1 MAGFEKILIGKTVQ
15 EKNLMINNGG
25 KNMIKNLSQ
34 LKKAINE
41 KKEFKIVRH
50 YIHPDYEGQ
59 VRVPNIIQTNGFYSV
74 EKNKPDSKVSAAN
87 NGKGIVFY
95 YGKARD
101 WSFEDG
107 LCRYTVDGKKIWDIK
122 FEE

>member
-1 MAGFEKILIGKTVQ
+1 
-15 EKNLMINNGG
+15 
-25 KNMIKNLSQ
+25 MIKNLSQ

-74 EKNKPDSKVSAAN
+74 EKTSQIA
-87 NGKGIVFY
+87 
-95 YGKARD
+95 
-101 WSFEDG
+101 
-107 LCRYTVDGKKIWDIK
+107 K
-122 FEE
+122 FPLPIMEKE